1 MAKEKFLAEK
11 EKMNPFLWFLFAI
24 VIPVIIAITLTVVVF
39 AVAGVD
45 VVSWAKNTGNN
56 IPVLSSI
63 ITTDDEA
70 REKTKK
76 ESIESRLDAKDA
88 EIEKVSQE
96 KKELEGTVEQL
107 KQQITKLERDLD
119 AASQQQPEAVEDNKT
134 VKQISNSFTNMKG
147 KQAALILE
155 QLEPGTAY
163 VILSEMSN
171 DDRGSILE
179 NMSPEVAAEIT
190 KFFINAN

>member
-1 MAKEKFLAEK
+1 MAKEKVLNEK

-56 IPVLSSI
+56 IPVLSSF

-70 REKTKK
+70 REKAQQ

-119 AASQQQPEAVEDNKT
+119 ATRQKPGQEDDKKT
-134 VKQISNSFTNMKG
+134 VKQISKSFTNMKG

-163 VILSEMSN
+163 VILSEMSTDN
-171 DDRGSILE
+171 RGSIME